1 MLRNGIRLLKRNME
15 RDKSESERQLFSKWE
30 DEDGREGD
38 DEKRALNW
46 GSFSGGCLVVELP
59 AAAFRVSLSLSPS
72 FTCSLLNYSSSQ
84 LPPWW
89 HYGIHILMAAHG
101 TMNNFL
107 FKAFANFFPLWRC
120 CFLLFLLSR
129 KTRV

>member
-1 MLRNGIRLLKRNME
+1 MGGKGTT
-15 RDKSESERQLFSKWE
+15 KT
-30 DEDGREGD
+30 
-38 DEKRALNW
+38 RALNW

-89 HYGIHILMAAHG
+89 NYGIHILMADHG

-107 FKAFANFFPLWRC
+107 FKAFANFSPTLAV
-120 CFLLFLLSR
+120 LLSLVPPLSENA
-129 KTRV
+129 RVMDVNVTLAIPVGKKGLRRLSIRFQGMS